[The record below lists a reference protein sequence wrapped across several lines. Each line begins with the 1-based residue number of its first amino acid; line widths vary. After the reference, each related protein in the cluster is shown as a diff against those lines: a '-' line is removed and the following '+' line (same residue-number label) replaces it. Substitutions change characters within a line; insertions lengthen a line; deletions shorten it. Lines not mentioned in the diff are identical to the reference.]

1 MRRLRKFLDMGWLR
15 KFLALSQRDRTLLLS
30 TFLLLAGIK
39 LGLRLL
45 PFQTL
50 RKLLSSFSQ
59 PCKVQ
64 TQPNNLDPDRLNRLL
79 AVVHL
84 SSRYMPGGAKCLARA
99 LTTQVLAS
107 RNGYAPTL
115 RIGIARDPNGQ
126 LEAHAWVEIQSQIVI
141 GHISDLGRFTPL
153 PALEGGGA

>member
-1 MRRLRKFLDMGWLR
+1 MRRLRKFPV
-15 KFLALSQRDRTLLLS
+15 LSGRDRALLLK
-30 TFLLLAGIK
+30 TFLLLASIK

-50 RKLLSSFSQ
+50 RKLLSRFSQ
-59 PCKVQ
+59 PCKAK
-64 TQPNNLDPDRLNRLL
+64 TQPGDLDSDRLNQLL
-79 AVVHL
+79 AAVRI

-115 RIGIARDPNGQ
+115 RIGVARDGNGQ

-141 GHISDLGRFTPL
+141 GQLNDLTRFTPL
-153 PALEGGGA
+153 PALEGDGA